1 MTKDDAKMFPIIA
14 SCSLLGLYIAFKY
27 FNEKMVKE
35 LIFIYLLIAS
45 AVALASLLN
54 MKFENFYSKE
64 LFSFSLTKRMILHL
78 IILFHIISLLSK
90 S

>member
-14 SCSLLGLYIAFKY
+14 SCSLLGLYVAFKY
-27 FNEKMVKE
+27 FNEKIVKE

-54 MKFENFYSKE
+54 MVFENSYSKE
-64 LFSFSLTKRMILHL
+64 LFSFSLTKRTV
-78 IILFHIISLLSK
+78 
-90 S
+90 